1 MPLRVEQKNELLIRE
16 LLARWTSPGGIVLDL
31 FSGTG
36 TTAVAMCHLG
46 LQGSIVDIDADC
58 YFAGLLA
65 RL

>member
-36 TTAVAMCHLG
+36 TTAVSMCHLG
-46 LQGSIVDIDADC
+46 LKGSIVDIDADC
-58 YFAGLLA
+58 YFAGL
-65 RL
+65 